1 MNGRLY
7 RSRDERVLA
16 GVAGGLADYLDVD
29 PSLVRVIWVI
39 LALFS
44 GGGFLIVYIVM
55 AFVVPEEPW
64 ALVAS
69 PTGTPGAAAPLAD
82 QPGAGAG
89 ASQGANAAGDA
100 ASAGGTAAASAGAP
114 PTQAGSPPSQPGSP
128 PAQPGVWQAQAQDGR
143 TVRRE
148 WRDQRDAWRAQR
160 RAERAAR
167 RAAGETS
174 GGQTAGLVFGLIL
187 LAIGVVFLLPL
198 VFPALD
204 VGRLWPL
211 VLVGIG
217 LVLVVAALRPGRPPG

>member
-29 PSLVRVIWVI
+29 PSLVRVVWVI

-44 GGGFLIVYIVM
+44 GGGFLIAYIVM

-64 ALVAS
+64 VPVA
-69 PTGTPGAAAPLAD
+69 PQTGTPGTAAPLAD
-82 QPGAGAG
+82 QPVAAPGSSEGANPAGGMAGA
-89 ASQGANAAGDA
+89 AGTA
-100 ASAGGTAAASAGAP
+100 GPGGTAAASAGGP
-114 PTQAGSPPSQPGSP
+114 PTQPG
-128 PAQPGVWQAQAQDGR
+128 AWQAQAQDGR
-143 TVRRE
+143 TVRQE
-148 WRDQRDAWRAQR
+148 WREQRDAWRAQR

-167 RAAGETS
+167 RAAGEPG

-187 LAIGVVFLLPL
+187 VAVGVVFLLPL
-198 VFPALD
+198 VFPSLD
-204 VGRLWPL
+204 IGRLWPL

-217 LVLVVAALRPGRPPG
+217 FVLVIAALRPGRPPG

>member
-44 GGGFLIVYIVM
+44 GGAFLVVYIVM
-55 AFVVPEEPW
+55 ALVVPEEPW
-64 ALVAS
+64 VPLAS
-69 PTGTPGAAAPLAD
+69 PTGAPAAGTAAPVGD
-82 QPGAGAG
+82 QPGTAPGF
-89 ASQGANAAGDA
+89 SE
-100 ASAGGTAAASAGAP
+100 SAT
-114 PTQAGSPPSQPGSP
+114 
-128 PAQPGVWQAQAQDGR
+128 R
-143 TVRRE
+143 TVRQE
-148 WRDQRDAWRAQR
+148 WREQRDVWRAQR

-167 RAAGETS
+167 RAAGEPS

-198 VFPALD
+198 VVPAFD
-204 VGRLWPL
+204 AGRWWPL
-211 VLVGIG
+211 ILVGIG
-217 LVLVVAALRPGRPPG
+217 FVLVIAALRPGRPPG